1 MRIATATANERA
13 TEAISRQRA
22 RMTELQSKLASGQR
36 VEKPS
41 DDPAAAAQAER
52 LRARDARLSAEGRMI
67 DHARTT
73 LQQADAAMGS
83 AMEEMQTVRELLLS
97 AQNDT
102 TNATD
107 RAAIAVQVRGSLANL
122 VAIANQRNAAGGYV
136 FGGAGTQAA
145 PFTESGAIAYGPQGG
160 EQLTATDPGLA
171 LTQDGSRTFVDVPD
185 GAGGTQSVFA
195 TIAAAA
201 AALEDPALA
210 DASRHAAVG
219 AGIDGLDRSMDRL
232 SVVRTRVGES
242 LAVVD
247 SRTALNALDS
257 TSLKERLGELVD
269 LDYASA
275 LTEFAAVQTATQA
288 AMQTYASVARLSLF
302 EYL

>member
-13 TEAISRQRA
+13 TEAINRQRA
-22 RMTELQSKLASGQR
+22 RMTDLQSKLASGQR

-83 AMEEMQTVRELLLS
+83 AMEEMQSVRELLLT

-145 PFTESGAIAYGPQGG
+145 PFTESGAIAYTPQGG

-171 LTQDGSRTFVDVPD
+171 LTQDGSRTFIDVPD
-185 GAGGTQSVFA
+185 GAGGTRSVS
-195 TIAAAA
+195 AAA
-201 AALEDPALA
+201 AALEDPTLA
-210 DASRHAAVG
+210 DGARHAAVG
-219 AGIDGLDRSMDRL
+219 AGVDGLAQAMDRL
-232 SVVRTRVGES
+232 SLVRTRVGES

-275 LTEFAAVQTATQA
+275 LTEFAAAQTSTQA